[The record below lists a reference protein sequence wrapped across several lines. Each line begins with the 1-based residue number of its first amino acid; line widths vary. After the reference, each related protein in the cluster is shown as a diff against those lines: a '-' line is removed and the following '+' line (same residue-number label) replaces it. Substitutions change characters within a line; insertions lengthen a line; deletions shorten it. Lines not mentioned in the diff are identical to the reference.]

1 MAERPDEEQAVA
13 DFLRSASQSPS
24 ALVIEGEAGIGK
36 TTLWQATSDRARN
49 RGFRVLSARNPS
61 AESVLAYATLTELL
75 ADVDAAEFG
84 DLPAAQRSAIERIRS
99 AERADAAPTDRRA
112 VAAAFLSVVEGLASR
127 QPLLLAIDDVQ
138 WVDPSSSHVLSYAAR
153 RLSGPVGILGTVRTD
168 GTGADT
174 WPQLRHPDAT
184 QRILL
189 RPLTSR
195 ALHAVVT
202 QHLERPVSRAKMARI
217 QQISGGNPFYAIEL
231 AKVCDD
237 RPEAPL
243 PETLAA
249 VVQARLSGLNP
260 ETMEALLAAASV
272 ASPSVDLVATAVGAE
287 HERAVELLEAAEQRD
302 VVVIEGSRVRFTHP
316 LLATGVYSGVSLED
330 RRRMHYRLAAVV
342 DEPELRARHL
352 ALAATAGDD
361 ATVGAL
367 ERAAT
372 TAHARGAP
380 VAAAELI
387 ELAIALG
394 GDTAERRMRL
404 AAYCFDGGDPARARA
419 LLERAVDDLK
429 PGPVRAEA
437 RQMLAVVRF
446 IDDGYTEAVE
456 LLATALD
463 DAAEGPA
470 KAVMLTTLAYGH
482 YMTGDPASARLRA
495 EESVAYAEKLG
506 IPGLLSLALGV
517 RATIAFFLGGGVDEA
532 NMRRAL
538 ELEDVETFTPIML
551 RPSVEHALMLACTG
565 DLDTAYECM
574 RQISRRCTDR
584 GEEGEV
590 VFVDF
595 YVALT
600 RIWRADFDEA
610 KRVAR
615 GIADLARQLGGEFPA
630 MLNLVLQAWLA
641 AYDGAES
648 KARLAA
654 ADAIDACRRSGTAWH
669 EDWAL
674 SALGFLEVSLGNYG
688 AAMEVLEA
696 LLSRFAPESTEIQA
710 AAFVPDAVEALV
722 ELGRTDEA
730 EPLVAALE
738 RNGRRLDRAWMLAVG
753 ARCRAM
759 LHAAGGDLRDAVS
772 CARRGLEHHDRL
784 AMPFER
790 ARTQLLLG
798 QLQAR
803 AYDPHAGSTLNEALA
818 TFEALGTPVWAERA
832 RSARNELRSAASR
845 PAALTAAEL
854 RIAELAAAGLTNRD
868 VAGELF
874 LSAKTVEATLAR
886 VYRKLGIRSRIE
898 LARVMGQPGRQ
909 GV

>member
-1 MAERPDEEQAVA
+1 MADRPDEERAVA
-13 DFLRSASQSPS
+13 DFLQSASRAPS
-24 ALVIEGEAGIGK
+24 ALLIEGEAGIGK
-36 TTLWQATSDRARN
+36 TTLWQAASDRARSD
-49 RGFRVLSARNPS
+49 GFRVLSARNSS
-61 AESVLAYATLTELL
+61 AESVLAYTTLTELL

-84 DLPAAQRSAIERIRS
+84 NLPAAQRSAIERIR
-99 AERADAAPTDRRA
+99 RADGAPTDRRA
-112 VAAAFLSVVEGLASR
+112 VAAAFLSVIEGLATR

-153 RLSGPVGILGTVRTD
+153 RLAGPVGVLGTLRTG
-168 GTGADT
+168 GTDAYT
-174 WPQLRHPDAT
+174 WLQLRRPDAT
-184 QRILL
+184 HRISL

-195 ALHAVVT
+195 MLHAVVT
-202 QHLERPVSRAKMARI
+202 QHLEHPLSRAKMTRI
-217 QQISGGNPFYAIEL
+217 HQISGGNPFYAIEL
-231 AKVCDD
+231 AKVSDD
-237 RPEAPL
+237 RPEVPL
-243 PETLAA
+243 PDTLAA
-249 VVQARLSGLNP
+249 VVQARLSGLNA
-260 ETMEALLAAASV
+260 ETLQALLAAAS
-272 ASPSVDLVATAVGAE
+272 AADPAVDLVAAAVDTE
-287 HERAVELLEAAEQRD
+287 HDRAVELLEAAEQRG
-302 VVVIEGSRVRFTHP
+302 VIAIEGNRVRFTHP
-316 LLATGVYSGVSLED
+316 LLAAGVYTGASPED
-330 RRRMHYRLAAVV
+330 RRRMHHRLATVV
-342 DEPELRARHL
+342 DEPELHARHL
-352 ALAATAGDD
+352 ALAATTGDD

-367 ERAAT
+367 ERAAE

-380 VAAAELI
+380 FAAAELI

-394 GDTAERRMRL
+394 GVTAERRMRL
-404 AAYCFDGGDPARARA
+404 AAYCFDGGDPSRARA
-419 LLERAVDDLK
+419 LLERAVDDLA
-429 PGPVRAEA
+429 PGPLRADA
-437 RQMLAVVRF
+437 RHMLAVVRF

-456 LLATALD
+456 LLATALEE

-470 KAVMLTTLAYGH
+470 KAVMLTTLAYGL
-482 YMTGDPASARLRA
+482 YMTGDPASARHRA

-506 IPGLLSLALGV
+506 VPGLLSMALGV
-517 RATIAFFLGGGVDEA
+517 RATIAFFLGGGMDEV

-538 ELEDVETFTPIML
+538 ELEDTESFMPIML

-565 DLDTAYECM
+565 ELDTAYECM
-574 RQISRRCTDR
+574 REISRRCTDR

-610 KRVAR
+610 KRVAHE
-615 GIADLARQLGGEFPA
+615 IADLARQLGGEFPA
-630 MLNLVLQAWLA
+630 MLSLVLQAWLA

-688 AAMEVLEA
+688 AAMELLEP
-696 LLSRFAPESTEIQA
+696 LVSRFEPDSTEIQA
-710 AAFVPDAVEALV
+710 AQFVPDAVEALV
-722 ELGRTDEA
+722 ELGRTNDA

-738 RNGRRLDRAWMLAVG
+738 RNGCRLDRAWMLAVG
-753 ARCRAM
+753 RRCRAM
-759 LHAAGGDLRDAVS
+759 LHAAAGDLGGALSSAHRA
-772 CARRGLEHHDRL
+772 LEHHHRL

-803 AYDPHAGSTLNEALA
+803 ARDPLAASTLNEALA

-832 RSARNELRSAASR
+832 RTSRDGLRSAAST

-886 VYRKLGIRSRIE
+886 VYRKFGIRSRAE
-898 LARVMGQPGRQ
+898 LARVMGQPGR
-909 GV
+909 